1 MDNTF
6 GEILREQ
13 VEAAGI
19 KESELANVLGYD
31 PTYIS
36 KWMNGSKL
44 PVRWDFSNTSL
55 FMSFCQI
62 SRFFVLQYFIRQCYP
77 QCVRVSSAYSSTN
90 TSFPIPRAME
100 RISLPGQPLNLYDSN

>member
-44 PVRWDFSNTSL
+44 PSARNAQRIISQIADYLSQKTANGTEIESL
-55 FMSFCQI
+55 RQKIYAEFC
-62 SRFFVLQYFIRQCYP
+62 F
-77 QCVRVSSAYSSTN
+77 
-90 TSFPIPRAME
+90 
-100 RISLPGQPLNLYDSN
+100 LYLIVKY